1 MKCAAKLLML
11 LLFIGGMKLGV
22 VSREE
27 MDNWLR
33 DIGLKSLEKTENGN
47 WFFLQK
53 LGDSEIQINITY
65 NESEPPMP
73 TTIGVGCH
81 FLEPPKKNHCEVY
94 KKLLE
99 LQTVSSE
106 TKFGILSSGAIVLVT
121 QRSAVDLDRSELR
134 DMIDMVLF
142 MYNQFHKDCMSIIT

>member
-1 MKCAAKLLML
+1 MVA
-11 LLFIGGMKLGV
+11 

-27 MDNWLR
+27 VDSWLKQL
-33 DIGLKSLEKTENGN
+33 GLSSLKKTENGN

-53 LGDSEIQINITY
+53 YGDSEIQINITY
-65 NESEPPMP
+65 NENEPPTP

-81 FLEPPKKNHCEVY
+81 FLEPPQKNHCELY
-94 KKLLE
+94 RKLLE

-106 TKFGILSSGAIVLVT
+106 TKFGIVSSGSIVLVT
-121 QRSAVDLDRSELR
+121 QRSAVNLDPSELR

-142 MYNQFHKDCMSIIT
+142 MYNQFHQDCLSIIS

>member
-1 MKCAAKLLML
+1 M
-11 LLFIGGMKLGV
+11 GV
-22 VSREE
+22 ISRDEI
-27 MDNWLR
+27 DIWLKE
-33 DIGLKSLEKTENGN
+33 IGLQSLERTENGN

-53 LGDSEIQINITY
+53 YGDSEIQVNITY
-65 NESEPPMP
+65 NENEPPTP

-81 FLEPPKKNHCEVY
+81 FLEPPEKNHCELY

-106 TKFGILSSGAIVLVT
+106 TKFGIVSSGAIVLVT

-134 DMIDMVLF
+134 DMIDMVLV
-142 MYNQFHKDCMSIIT
+142 MYNQFHKDCLSIIS

>member
-1 MKCAAKLLML
+1 
-11 LLFIGGMKLGV
+11 LGV

-27 MDNWLR
+27 VDTWLKE
-33 DIGLKSLEKTENGN
+33 IGLDSLEKTENGN

-65 NESEPPMP
+65 NENESPTP
-73 TTIGVGCH
+73 TTIGVGCR
-81 FLEPPKKNHCEVY
+81 FLEPPEKNHCELY

-106 TKFGILSSGAIVLVT
+106 TKFGIASSGSIVLVT
-121 QRSAVDLDRSELR
+121 QRSAVNLDHSELR

-142 MYNQFHKDCMSIIT
+142 MYNQFHEDCVSIIT